1 MALAAGGRFSSL
13 LTGIGG
19 AGRGEEVAAACRKE
33 AATACD
39 PPPQWGAWAS
49 GFGGAQWL
57 NADSS
62 TGSAASQQTIGGGA
76 FGADYRVGPQTL
88 VGGAVGFSGSSYTVS
103 ATSANGQ
110 ATGVHFGLYAS
121 HDFQPFYVTSA
132 LAYSHFDGTPTPVSS
147 GTANTQPQTP
157 SPAPTHPTARPT

>member
-13 LTGIGG
+13 LTGR
-19 AGRGEEVAAACRKE
+19 AGTRRAEELAAACSKE

-76 FGADYRVGPQTL
+76 LRARHPRR
-88 VGGAVGFSGSSYTVS
+88 
-103 ATSANGQ
+103 
-110 ATGVHFGLYAS
+110 
-121 HDFQPFYVTSA
+121 P
-132 LAYSHFDGTPTPVSS
+132 PTPRGRAARLRRS
-147 GTANTQPQTP
+147 P
-157 SPAPTHPTARPT
+157 SPAAPPNTNRAAAPRPL